1 MARSL
6 RRLRTFR
13 DEDGVNVM
21 YGHDAAQWETL
32 PQAPR
37 PLVGG

>member
-6 RRLRTFR
+6 GHLRTLR

-21 YGHDAAQWETL
+21 YGHDATQWETL
-32 PQAPR
+32 PHAPR
-37 PLVGG
+37 PLVDG